1 MEKPRVLLT
10 YIESGM
16 GHIMSMRAIED
27 GLKKYSDKI
36 DIITTDIMKDEHDE
50 TAIKFEKFLINQT
63 KMTNKSKLYSNTV
76 FFLMTYFGRQHL
88 MRILHKSVFKKAS
101 DITIKA
107 MQKFNPDV
115 IISNHYFVTFCA
127 VELKKRYMP
136 NLTVITYNPDNNV
149 HVWWDNR
156 SDLFINNNDEAC
168 NESIKKR
175 DFNFSQ
181 IKKVYFTARKEI
193 VEANKTKEE
202 YRKMYGLDDRFTI
215 IIADGAYASGR
226 AKSMCKILLRT
237 NKKVNILMVAGK
249 NEKVYNYFKK
259 KAKKVKSNINL
270 IPLRFQEKIYELYA
284 ASDIFISK
292 AGPNALL
299 DCFFMGTPV
308 IVDYY
313 AHPIEKATTKLFI
326 DEFGCGLHVYHR
338 HEMLRQVEHLI
349 DHPEILA
356 EYRKNISQKLDKNN
370 NGSNQIAKIIM
381 NAIKKGV

>member
-101 DITIKA
+101 DITIRA

-136 NLTVITYNPDNNV
+136 NLTVITYMI
-149 HVWWDNR
+149 H
-156 SDLFINNNDEAC
+156 
-168 NESIKKR
+168 
-175 DFNFSQ
+175 
-181 IKKVYFTARKEI
+181 
-193 VEANKTKEE
+193 
-202 YRKMYGLDDRFTI
+202 
-215 IIADGAYASGR
+215 
-226 AKSMCKILLRT
+226 
-237 NKKVNILMVAGK
+237 
-249 NEKVYNYFKK
+249 
-259 KAKKVKSNINL
+259 
-270 IPLRFQEKIYELYA
+270 
-284 ASDIFISK
+284 
-292 AGPNALL
+292 
-299 DCFFMGTPV
+299 
-308 IVDYY
+308 
-313 AHPIEKATTKLFI
+313 
-326 DEFGCGLHVYHR
+326 
-338 HEMLRQVEHLI
+338 
-349 DHPEILA
+349 
-356 EYRKNISQKLDKNN
+356 
-370 NGSNQIAKIIM
+370 
-381 NAIKKGV
+381 